1 MCNATHYAFSD
12 ESKHNTGR
20 FRSIGMIS
28 FPSNQMGNI
37 ENEFLKICSEY
48 NITNFKHF
56 KWKQLKNDRKRNAT
70 KSILKFIIDKAFLRK
85 LRIDILIWDIEDSR
99 HKIVG
104 RDDSENL
111 ARMYYHLY
119 KDVFLK
125 RWQKNSFWKIYPD
138 SNTAIDWEIH
148 REIIMNKSLK
158 ARKMEPINGL
168 SEIILE
174 NTVTLKIEPSNPQE
188 HPLIQVADLFAG
200 MGAYS
205 WEEYNKFEEWSL
217 QKVGQSRL
225 INNNISLSNADNH
238 KCTIMNSCKSQC
250 KKYRL
255 RTSLNSTRGFKTHVQ
270 SDPINF
276 WLWNPQSDLDKA
288 PLKNK

>member
-1 MCNATHYAFSD
+1 MSDVTHYAFSD
-12 ESKHNTGR
+12 ESKHNKGR

-28 FPSNQMGNI
+28 FSSGQLEAI
-37 ENEFLKICSEY
+37 ENYFLKTCSEY
-48 NITNFKHF
+48 NITNFKNF

-70 KSILKFIIDKAFLRK
+70 ESILKFIIDKAFLRK

-119 KDVFLK
+119 KDAFLK
-125 RWQKNSFWKIYPD
+125 RWPKNSFWKIYPD

-158 ARKMEPINGL
+158 AKKMEPINGR

-174 NTVTLKIEPSNPQE
+174 NTVTLKIKPSNPQD

-225 INNNISLSNADNH
+225 INNNITLSNADNH
-238 KCTIMNSCKSQC
+238 KCTIMNSCKSQY
-250 KKYRL
+250 KKYKL
-255 RTSLNSTRGFKTHVQ
+255 RTSLNSTKGFKTHVQ

-288 PLKNK
+288 PLKK